1 MKLDKL
7 FQSLL
12 LTGAVVVLINTPARS
27 ETNQGESSTV
37 TVGESRFKDTVGVR
51 FQESV
56 NSKSPVLTLSNR
68 KHRDFQSQVASTLQ
82 RVKSDKSNRNIIQ
95 LSEIEQVSQNA
106 ELLVQSPVSS
116 EVIQVTGVQANPID
130 KGVEVILQTIQGEQ
144 LQVTNRSVENNFI
157 ADIPNAQLRLPNG
170 DAFTFRSEKPIA
182 GITEIT
188 VTNIDAKTVRV
199 TVVGEKAL
207 PTVELFDDNAG
218 LVFGITTAATAQQ
231 PPQQIQT
238 PQAEEK
244 PANETPQEKPSAP
257 TDEPIELVVTGE
269 QDGYRVPNTSVGT
282 RTDTPLRDIPQTIQ
296 VVPQE
301 VLRDQNVTRLQDATR
316 NVAGASQTG
325 SSITDRDQNIRLRG
339 FDVRVLRNGLR
350 DEDRPDIGFDFAN
363 IERVEVLSGPASVL
377 FGNGSPGGVVN
388 IVTKQPLRDPF
399 YAVDATIG
407 SFDFYRGAIDLSGPL
422 NDSET
427 LLYRL
432 NVAHQDRNAFVD
444 RFDESQFFIAPVISL
459 ALGDR
464 TRLTLEGEYTDT
476 PGSFVVGLPIE
487 GTLLPNPN
495 GRIPRNRNTTEG
507 FLNRTLTRVGYRLE
521 HQFSDNWSLQNVFRA
536 SFFELEQS
544 IIAGFSGLNPD
555 QRTINRTRFDFTE
568 DRQSYGL
575 QTYLTG
581 EFSTGSIDHQL
592 LFGVDLNRLDGSSFT
607 TNGGRG
613 FRGTASPI
621 DVFNPVYGQPTG
633 PLTLASDL
641 DVLTESLGVYI
652 QDLVTLTPNLK
663 LLLGGQFDLFSQTN
677 ENFLADTRVVESSDA
692 FSPRVGIVYQPIP
705 PISLYASYARSFLPN
720 SGTDFEGNQF
730 QPERGTQYE
739 VGVKADLNDQL
750 SATLAFYNLTRSNVL
765 TTDPVNPNFSIQVG
779 EQRSRGFD
787 LTLGG
792 EILPG
797 WSIIGGYAY
806 IDAEVTASNDDFLP
820 VGSGLGNV
828 PQNSFNLW
836 TKYEFQSGALQGF
849 GAGVGLFYVGERPG
863 FFDTSYE
870 LPSYLRTDAALY
882 YQRDRFRAALNFR
895 NLFDVTYFESSY
907 GRGRIFYGE
916 PFAVQGTISWE
927 F

>member
-1 MKLDKL
+1 MRLVVWMKI
-7 FQSLL
+7 FL
-12 LTGAVVVLINTPARS
+12 LTSFVCVWSAMSATATEVPNKEVRNKSLASVLNNSRS
-27 ETNQGESSTV
+27 IREI
-37 TVGESRFKDTVGVR
+37 RR
-51 FQESV
+51 
-56 NSKSPVLTLSNR
+56 
-68 KHRDFQSQVASTLQ
+68 
-82 RVKSDKSNRNIIQ
+82 
-95 LSEIEQVSQNA
+95 LSEMERRTISA
-106 ELLVQSPVSS
+106 TMLVQSPTPNNPPSQGGKQGG
-116 EVIQVTGVQANPID
+116 EVVPITGVKANPTD
-130 KGVEVILQTIQGEQ
+130 KGVEVILETPLGTQ
-144 LQVTNRSVENNFI
+144 LQVTNRSAGNNFI
-157 ADIPNAQLRLPNG
+157 VDVSGGQLRLPNG
-170 DAFTFRSEKPIA
+170 EAFTFRSEKPIT

-188 VTNIDAKTVRV
+188 VTNVDVNTVRV

-231 PPQQIQT
+231 PPQQPQT

-244 PANETPQEKPSAP
+244 PDSETPQEKPSAP

-316 NVAGASQTG
+316 NVAGASQFG
-325 SSITDRDQNIRLRG
+325 SSITDRDQGIRLRG
-339 FDVRVLRNGLR
+339 FEATNPYRNGVR
-350 DEDRPDIGFDFAN
+350 DQETSQIIDFAN
-363 IERVEVLSGPASVL
+363 VERVEVLSGPASVL
-377 FGNGSPGGVVN
+377 FGRTLAPGGVVN
-388 IVTKQPLRDPF
+388 IVTKQPLSNPY
-399 YAVDATIG
+399 YAVDATFG

-432 NVAHQDRNAFVD
+432 NVAYQNRNAFVD

-464 TRLTLEGEYTDT
+464 TRLTLEGEYLDQA
-476 PGSFVVGLPIE
+476 GSFFIGLPIE
-487 GTLLPNPN
+487 GTVLPNPN
-495 GRIPRNRNTTEG
+495 GRIPRNRNTSEG
-507 FLNRTLTRVGYRLE
+507 EINRSLSRVGYRLE

-536 SFFELEQS
+536 SFFEYENSLV
-544 IIAGFSGLNPD
+544 IGAGLNPD
-555 QRTINRTRFDFTE
+555 LRTINRTRSDFIQDT
-568 DRQSYGL
+568 QTYGL

-581 EFSTGSIDHQL
+581 KFSTGSIDHQL
-592 LFGVDLNRLDGSSFT
+592 LLGVDLNRIDGLFAGQSFS
-607 TNGGRG
+607 
-613 FRGTASPI
+613 GTASPI
-621 DVFNPVYGQPTG
+621 DVFNPVYGLPTG
-633 PLTLASDL
+633 PLTLVSDT
-641 DVLTESLGVYI
+641 DNVVDSLGFYV

-663 LLLGGQFDLFSQTN
+663 LLLGGQFDLVRQTN
-677 ENFLADTRVVESSDA
+677 EDFLANTESTESSDA
-692 FSPRVGIVYQPIP
+692 FSPRVGLVYQPIP
-705 PISLYASYARSFLPN
+705 PISLYASYARSFTPQG
-720 SGTDFEGNQF
+720 GTDFEGNRF
-730 QPERGTQYE
+730 VPERGTQYE

-750 SATLAFYNLTRSNVL
+750 SATLAFYEITLSNVL
-765 TTDPVNPNFSIQVG
+765 TTDPGNPDFSIQVG

-797 WSIIGGYAY
+797 WSIIAGYAY
-806 IDAEVTASNDDFLP
+806 IDAEVTEDNSIPEGTGF
-820 VGSGLGNV
+820 GNV
-828 PQNSFNLW
+828 PEHSFNLW
-836 TKYEFQSGALQGF
+836 TKYEFQSGPLQGF
-849 GAGVGLFYVGERPG
+849 GMGVGLFYVGERPG

-882 YQRDRFRAALNFR
+882 YQRNRFRAALNFR

-907 GRGRIFYGE
+907 GRRRIFYGE